1 MSDHLL
7 DEIANDLNNQGKPP
21 GPPDKGDVGGIW
33 VFLIALGF
41 YLLWRYL

>member
-7 DEIANDLNNQGKPP
+7 DEIANDRNNQGKPP
-21 GPPDKGDVGGIW
+21 GPPDYDVYGIW
-33 VFLIALGF
+33 VFLIALSG